1 MGGVKFYTSGITG
14 TAVYNGNTGFLIGT
28 LPNPGLRW
36 EKTKTAEVSGI
47 YIKVEML

>member
-1 MGGVKFYTSGITG
+1 MALMVMLQALVPTLLQGSYN

-36 EKTKTAEVSGI
+36 EKQKQLKLVWI
-47 YIKVEML
+47 